1 MTPRLLLME
10 CWIGPS
16 AQTTTAK
23 SSLIIRETLSLALD
37 SDLFTS
43 NTSLARLGD
52 SAVGLQLARVL
63 AVWRRRKWLG
73 ILPFAAVLCATAT
86 ITVFLPNT
94 YKASATV
101 LVVDQQVPVDF
112 VRSTVT
118 GALDTRLQA
127 ISQDILSRSR
137 LEELINNFG
146 LYATS
151 RRGLSRDELVEQ
163 VRRDIEVK
171 PKGLD
176 RAGGTIAFTIS
187 YQGADP
193 ETVAPVTNALASYY
207 VEANTKARERQAHGT
222 AQFLK
227 VQLEE
232 VRARLAVQE
241 RRVSEFKQRHLG
253 ELPQQMEANLATLER
268 LNAQFRVN
276 SDRQL
281 RTTEQRQELVRRLE
295 SMEPVVATPGHV
307 VTNVQTSVAPPDPT
321 TVRLEKLRQDLADLR
336 MRFSD
341 KYPDVMHLKAEV
353 ARLERQVFE
362 AKRDD
367 TPTKSVL
374 AEKLPAPSIA
384 NPHAVQTREALSQVD
399 VEITALKEE
408 EKYLRTAMATYQAR
422 VENIPRRDLEFQ
434 ALSRDYDSTKELY
447 RTLLKRYDEAE
458 LAESL
463 EQRQKG
469 EQFRILE
476 QAIPPS
482 APIAPNRGR
491 LMLVNL
497 LLSLGVGVGL
507 VVLREQLDTSF
518 HTIDDLRAFT
528 SLPALG
534 SIRRIVTA
542 SDIRRSRRRV
552 QLAAGGAV
560 LGLTLVVGAAYFV
573 ASGNEQLLR
582 LLTRS
587 LKI

>member
-23 SSLIIRETLSLALD
+23 SSFIIRETLSLALD

-52 SAVGLQLARVL
+52 SAMGLQLARVL

-94 YKASATV
+94 YRASATV

-118 GALDTRLQA
+118 GALDTRLQT

-193 ETVAPVTNALASYY
+193 ETVAPVTNALASSY
-207 VEANTKARERQAHGT
+207 VEANTKARERQAQGT

-307 VTNVQTSVAPPDPT
+307 VTSVQTSVAPPDPA

-384 NPHAVQTREALSQVD
+384 NPHAAQTREALSQVD

-447 RTLLKRYDEAE
+447 RTLLKRHDEAE

-560 LGLTLVVGAAYFV
+560 LGLTLVVGVAYFV

>member
-23 SSLIIRETLSLALD
+23 SSFIIRETLSLALD

-341 KYPDVMHLKAEV
+341 KYPDVMDLKAEV

-367 TPTKSVL
+367 IPTKSVL

-491 LMLVNL
+491 LLLVNL

>member
-23 SSLIIRETLSLALD
+23 SSFIIRETLSLALD

-367 TPTKSVL
+367 IPTKSVL

-491 LMLVNL
+491 LLLVNL

>member
-1 MTPRLLLME
+1 M
-10 CWIGPS
+10 
-16 AQTTTAK
+16 
-23 SSLIIRETLSLALD
+23 ALD

-52 SAVGLQLARVL
+52 SAMGLQLARVL

-73 ILPFAAVLCATAT
+73 ILPFAAALCATAT

-94 YKASATV
+94 YRASATV

-118 GALDTRLQA
+118 GALDTRLQT

-307 VTNVQTSVAPPDPT
+307 VTSVQTSVAPPDPA

-560 LGLTLVVGAAYFV
+560 LGLTLVVGVAYFV